1 MCLRATPNG
10 AVSDAE
16 RRTAMSAFD
25 TTSERQS
32 GVGERFVGVGFAL
45 LTWVADTWRL
55 ASNRR
60 SVAKLLEWDE
70 RMLRD
75 IGLTRGDVCSVMAL
89 PSGQDPSYRLSELSG
104 ERRAALRA
112 EARERA
118 ALTRPTRVAGIR
130 PRALPSKSYPF
141 ADL

>member
-1 MCLRATPNG
+1 
-10 AVSDAE
+10 
-16 RRTAMSAFD
+16 MSAFD

-32 GVGERFVGVGFAL
+32 PAGERLIGTGVAVF
-45 LTWVADTWRL
+45 TWVVNTWRL

-112 EARERA
+112 DARERA
-118 ALTRPTRVAGIR
+118 ALTRLTRGAGNR
-130 PRALPSKSYPF
+130 PRTIPSKSYPF

>member
-1 MCLRATPNG
+1 
-10 AVSDAE
+10 
-16 RRTAMSAFD
+16 MSAFD

-32 GVGERFVGVGFAL
+32 AAGERFIGVGVAVF
-45 LTWVADTWRL
+45 TWVADTWRL

-118 ALTRPTRVAGIR
+118 ALTRRTRGAGYRLATI
-130 PRALPSKSYPF
+130 PSKSNPF

>member
-1 MCLRATPNG
+1 
-10 AVSDAE
+10 
-16 RRTAMSAFD
+16 MSAFD
-25 TTSERQS
+25 TVSERQS
-32 GVGERFVGVGFAL
+32 AASERLFG
-45 LTWVADTWRL
+45 LTIVVSSWIANAWRM
-55 ASNRR
+55 AQNRR

-89 PSGQDPSYRLSELSG
+89 PTGQDPSYRLSELSS

-118 ALTRPTRVAGIR
+118 ALTQPRRGGGTQRARV
-130 PRALPSKSYPF
+130 LPSKSYPF

>member
-1 MCLRATPNG
+1 MINGVAASSLTRNRICLRATPKRV
-10 AVSDAE
+10 AADAE

-32 GVGERFVGVGFAL
+32 AASEGFIGVGITVF
-45 LTWVADTWRL
+45 TWVVDTWRL

-75 IGLTRGDVCSVMAL
+75 IGLTRGDVCSVM
-89 PSGQDPSYRLSELSG
+89 R
-104 ERRAALRA
+104 
-112 EARERA
+112 
-118 ALTRPTRVAGIR
+118 
-130 PRALPSKSYPF
+130 
-141 ADL
+141 

>member
-1 MCLRATPNG
+1 
-10 AVSDAE
+10 
-16 RRTAMSAFD
+16 MSAFD
-25 TTSERQS
+25 VTGEQQPSP
-32 GVGERFVGVGFAL
+32 GERLLGLRAVVATWVVGV
-45 LTWVADTWRL
+45 WRT
-55 ASNRR
+55 AQNRR

-89 PSGQDPSYRLSELSG
+89 PAKQDPSYRLSELSG

-112 EARERA
+112 DARERA
-118 ALTRPTRVAGIR
+118 ALVRPTRDRAGR
-130 PRALPSKSYPF
+130 GRGALPSKSYPF

>member
-1 MCLRATPNG
+1 
-10 AVSDAE
+10 
-16 RRTAMSAFD
+16 MSAFD
-25 TTSERQS
+25 AAGERQS
-32 GVGERFVGVGFAL
+32 SGERL
-45 LTWVADTWRL
+45 LGLAVAVSGWAVSAWRM
-55 ASNRR
+55 AQNRR

-89 PSGQDPSYRLSELSG
+89 PSGQDPSYRLTELSN

-112 EARERA
+112 DARERA
-118 ALTRPTRVAGIR
+118 ALTGPR
-130 PRALPSKSYPF
+130 PRVGRRAGAMPSKSYPF

>member
-1 MCLRATPNG
+1 
-10 AVSDAE
+10 
-16 RRTAMSAFD
+16 MSAFD

-32 GVGERFVGVGFAL
+32 STGEGLLGVAIAISSWA
-45 LTWVADTWRL
+45 TSAWRR
-55 ASNRR
+55 AQNRR

-70 RMLRD
+70 RTLRD

-89 PSGQDPSYRLSELSG
+89 PSGQDPSYRLSELSS

-112 EARERA
+112 DARERA
-118 ALTRPTRVAGIR
+118 ALTRPRRVGARRAG
-130 PRALPSKSYPF
+130 ALMSKSYPF